1 MNKFVTPEAKR
12 SSKSLNETTI
22 EVSGIKIKFFLVD
35 FFKAVCNFLLLSEKI
50 RHF

>member
-22 EVSGIKIKFFLVD
+22 EVSGIKTKVFLLKCV
-35 FFKAVCNFLLLSEKI
+35 KAICNFLLLSEKI